1 MSVSLP
7 VRSHPSLAGAS
18 YSREEVIAAIQD
30 FYELLIKLPYVSPN
44 TLLLPP
50 PEGWSGVNAQ
60 ELRRRGKTEE
70 VIDFLRDL
78 PYLRG
83 PEPRRQWMIGPDTVE
98 IAYCD
103 GELYKEWLEELQPVP
118 DHCILLTEIDARGD
132 LSLVFDTKTGT

>member
-7 VRSHPSLAGAS
+7 VRSHPSHAETS

-30 FYELLIKLPYVSPN
+30 FYELLIKLPFISSKALV
-44 TLLLPP
+44 LPP
-50 PEGWSGVNAQ
+50 KEGWSGVNAQ

-70 VIDFLRDL
+70 VIGFLQHL
-78 PYLRG
+78 PYLRA
-83 PEPRRQWMIGPDTVE
+83 PQSSRQWMIGPDTVE

-103 GELYKEWLEELQPVP
+103 GELYKEWSEENQPVP
-118 DHCILLTEIDARGD
+118 GHCIMLTEPDARGG